1 MQETGS
7 ESFWVLEGTAVAMKI
22 LVALF
27 VVTLLAGSRVNG
39 QAKANGQGWVDSL
52 KNMPVAKLEPGLP
65 EKPFHQWLTSL
76 THSAQPKYQ
85 AIDCEAAGAG
95 STGDCIVVK
104 ADASLLRAVELTFA
118 VSAERVVHPEEAAFI
133 FVCGIIGSGDP
144 RSKQPTRLIR
154 KLSELEA
161 VLK

>member
-1 MQETGS
+1 MQETGN
-7 ESFWVLEGTAVAMKI
+7 ESFRVLEGTAVATKI
-22 LVALF
+22 LLALL
-27 VVTLLAGSRVNG
+27 VVTLLAGPRGSG
-39 QAKANGQGWVDSL
+39 QAKANGHGEVDSL
-52 KNMPVAKLEPGLP
+52 KNTPVAKLEPGLP

-76 THSAQPKYQ
+76 THSAQPKYHEV
-85 AIDCEAAGAG
+85 DCEAAGAG

-104 ADASLLRAVELTFA
+104 ADAPPLRAVELTFA
-118 VSAERVVHPEEAAFI
+118 VSPESAVHPEETAFT
-133 FVCGIIGSGDP
+133 FVRGTIGPGDP